1 MRLMFRRFV
10 DTHEMELI
18 VNPVAVRYLMAGVPG
33 TTRIYFDEKHMV
45 IVKGTPHEIQQQL
58 SDRRQRRD

>member
-10 DTHEMELI
+10 DTHDVEII
-18 VNPVAVRYLMAGVPG
+18 VNPLAVRFLMAGVPG
-33 TTRIYFDEKHMV
+33 TTRIYFEEQHSITV
-45 IVKGTPHEIQQQL
+45 RGTPVEVQQAL